1 MTKLNQDSGC
11 SALTKSGKPCR
22 AAATDGGLC
31 FFHANPKKPSELGRI
46 GGQKNGRIMAGSTPL
61 PDLDSVSA
69 VRDAVKRLISDVYTG
84 KLHPRT
90 AAGIAPLLQLQM
102 RAIEKTDFDQR
113 LAKLEKQL
121 VRLKECLEQAAQ
133 ERQKNQSSGPSG
145 ASGKRPPQ
153 AVKPYSSNEGST
165 ADES

>member
-1 MTKLNQDSGC
+1 MTKPNQDSRC
-11 SALTKSGKPCR
+11 SAQTKSGKPCR

-31 FFHANPKKPSELGRI
+31 FFHANPKKASELGRI

-102 RAIEKTDFDQR
+102 RAIEKTDLEQR

-121 VRLKECLEQAAQ
+121 VRLKENLEQTAQ
-133 ERQKNQSSGPSG
+133 EREKNQSSS
-145 ASGKRPPQ
+145 AYGKRPPQ
-153 AVKPYSSNEGST
+153 AVKPYSSSDGKTS
-165 ADES
+165 DES

>member
-1 MTKLNQDSGC
+1 MINPSQDSRC

-31 FFHANPKKPSELGRI
+31 FFHANPKKAAELGRI
-46 GGQKNGRIMAGSTPL
+46 GGKKNGRVMAGSTPL

-69 VRDAVKRLISDVYTG
+69 VRDAVKRLIADVYSG

-121 VRLKECLEQAAQ
+121 VRLKDHLVEAAQ
-133 ERQKNQSSGPSG
+133 ERQKNQTNVY
-145 ASGKRPPQ
+145 GKRPPQ
-153 AVKPYSSNEGST
+153 AV
-165 ADES
+165 